1 MEQKNQLPLSMEAL
15 LLSIIIFPLI
25 LNLHFLRFLIF
36 LGIYRPWLM
45 GAPNRLGSLVF
56 ELTLPF

>member
-36 LGIYRPWLM
+36 LGIYI
-45 GAPNRLGSLVF
+45 GHG
-56 ELTLPF
+56 